1 MRYDPNDAEVRAFIV
16 SCPETSWS
24 VISKLC
30 ELRFGR
36 GRAWPIS
43 LIKTVRH
50 RVERERGGSPF
61 AADPDVMQLI
71 AERHDLITQAALLAE
86 GKARFGKRF
95 PGKSALCRLIGK
107 LRLQALH
114 EARAVAG
121 RENP

>member
-1 MRYDPNDAEVRAFIV
+1 MRHDPNDAEVRAFIV

-50 RVERERGGSPF
+50 RVEKARGGSPF
-61 AADPDVMQLI
+61 AADADVMQLI
-71 AERHDLITQAALLAE
+71 TERHDLITQAALLAE
-86 GKARFGKRF
+86 GKALFGDRF
-95 PGKSALCRLIGK
+95 PSSTSLCRLIIR
-107 LRLQALH
+107 LRLQALE
-114 EARAVAG
+114 EAQAVAG

>member
-1 MRYDPNDAEVRAFIV
+1 MRYDPNDAEVRDFIM

-43 LIKTVRH
+43 LIKTVRR
-50 RVERERGGSPF
+50 RVVKERGGSPF
-61 AADPDVMQLI
+61 AADADVMQLI
-71 AERHDLITQAALLAE
+71 AERHDLKTQVAILAE

-95 PGKSALCRLIGK
+95 PGKSALCRLIAK
-107 LRLQALH
+107 LRLDALE
-114 EARAVAG
+114 EAQAVAG